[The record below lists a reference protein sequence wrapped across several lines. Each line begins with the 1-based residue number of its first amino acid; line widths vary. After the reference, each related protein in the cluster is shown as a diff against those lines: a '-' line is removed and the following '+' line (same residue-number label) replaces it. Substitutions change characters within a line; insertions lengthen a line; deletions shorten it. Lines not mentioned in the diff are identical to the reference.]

1 MEGILTSK
9 KVFLTTP
16 IYYVNDI
23 PHIGHAYTTIIA
35 DTLARYNRLKNN
47 EVFFLTGTDE
57 HGQKIEQA
65 AKKKDK
71 NPQVYVNEISQKFRN
86 LWDKFGISYD
96 HFVRTTDDYHIK
108 GVKKAFLE
116 MYKKGDIY
124 KSEYEGNYCI
134 SCESFYAKSQLIDE
148 YKCPDCR
155 KETTLLK
162 EESYFF
168 KLSAYG
174 DKLLKFYKEN
184 PDFILPKSRANE
196 VIRFVESG
204 LEDLSITRTS
214 FDWGVKMPQE
224 LIQKDSNNAKH
235 VMYVWLDALL
245 NYVTTLGYGGNE
257 EKMDFWPATYH
268 LVGKDILRFHA
279 IYWPAFLMSLDLP
292 LPKHIAAH
300 GWWTKDGAKM
310 SKSVGNVVN
319 PSEVVEAYGM
329 DTFRYFVMREV
340 PFGQDG
346 DYSQKALIDRIN
358 ADLGND
364 LGNLLNRLLGM
375 SAKYCNNSLKTS
387 KADLEKYFQTELDEI
402 KNILDS
408 LDNLMNEVQIHRY
421 LEELWKIFSL
431 GNTLIAKKE
440 PWNLFKENKLDEL
453 NALLALIANILL
465 KGAICLIPCMPQKAK
480 EILEV
485 FGLEAKSSVYDDFI
499 AQHKLLESLVL
510 NPIAALFPR
519 IEELKMV
526 ENDTKKEAKIPKEKD
541 EPFMPLEV
549 ENAISRDDFMR
560 LDIRVGTIL
569 EAEVLPK
576 SDKLLKLKV
585 DLGEA
590 RPRQIL
596 AGIKEFYSVENLIGM
611 QVCVL
616 ANLKPAKL
624 MGQWSEGMILASRD
638 ESGLCVIAPQSKKDN
653 GSKIS

>member
-23 PHIGHAYTTIIA
+23 PHIGHAYTTTIT

-65 AKKKDK
+65 AKKKGK
-71 NPQVYVNEISQKFRN
+71 NPQEYVNEISLKFRN

-96 HFVRTTDDYHIK
+96 FFVRTTDDYHK
-108 GVKKAFLE
+108 KSVQKAFLK

-124 KSEYEGNYCI
+124 KGEYEGNYCI
-134 SCESFYAKSQLIDE
+134 SCESFYAKSQLVNE
-148 YKCPDCR
+148 CKCPDCG
-155 KETTLLK
+155 KDTSLLK

-168 KLSAYG
+168 KLSEYQN
-174 DKLLKFYKEN
+174 KLLKFYKEN

-224 LIQKDSNNAKH
+224 LIDGDSKNAKH
-235 VMYVWLDALL
+235 VMYVWLDALI
-245 NYVTTLGYGGNE
+245 NYLSVLGYGSDEG
-257 EKMDFWPATYH
+257 KMDFWPASYH

-319 PSEVVEAYGM
+319 PDEVVRAYGI
-329 DTFRYFVMREV
+329 DSFRYFVMREV

-375 SAKYCNNSLKTS
+375 SAKYCNNSLKSS
-387 KADLEKYFQTELDEI
+387 KTDLEKYFSDELKVI

-431 GNTLIAKKE
+431 GNALIAKKE

-453 NALLALIANILL
+453 NALLMLISNILL
-465 KGAICLIPCMPQKAK
+465 KGAICLIPCMPQKS
-480 EILEV
+480 LELLGV
-485 FGLEAKSSVYDDFI
+485 FSLKGESFEYDDFI
-499 AQHKLLESLVL
+499 FHHKLLESVVL

-519 IEELKMV
+519 IEEPKMV
-526 ENDTKKEAKIPKEKD
+526 ENNEKTIEIPKKKD
-541 EPFMPLEV
+541 ESFVPFEV
-549 ENAISRDDFMR
+549 ENAISRDDFMK

-569 EAEVLPK
+569 EAEILPK

-585 DLGEA
+585 DLGEV

-596 AGIKEFYSVENLIGM
+596 AGIKEFYSTENLIGM

-616 ANLKPAKL
+616 ANLEPAKL

-638 ESGLCVIAPQSKKDN
+638 ENGLCVIAPQNKKDN